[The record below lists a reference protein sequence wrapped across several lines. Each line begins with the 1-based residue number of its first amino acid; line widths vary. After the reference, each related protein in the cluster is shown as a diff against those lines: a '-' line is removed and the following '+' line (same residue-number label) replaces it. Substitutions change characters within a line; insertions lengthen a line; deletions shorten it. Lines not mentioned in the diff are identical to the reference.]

1 MADRDRVDRFAAL
14 GLRQEGQEV
23 VELVGLENKLAR
35 SILVLALSNR
45 ILYVLSCILIQ
56 SYFNINFILMK
67 EVLGRKVK
75 FSTLVIIR
83 LFIITPNW
91 IVLQCILKFLE
102 IPLVGNVKRVRG
114 HLRKLTRS
122 IGFTQSHL
130 CKNILVRSMV
140 LLASS

>member
-83 LFIITPNW
+83 VFIITPNW
-91 IVLQCILKFLE
+91 IVLQCFLKFLE
-102 IPLVGNVKRVRG
+102 IPLVGNV
-114 HLRKLTRS
+114 
-122 IGFTQSHL
+122 ITQSHA
-130 CKNILVRSMV
+130 NREDQLVNNMS
-140 LLASS
+140 